1 MKKIFTVIALACTS
15 FAYAQGQQ
23 QQPSTTEATLRRVA
37 DRVIASSTF
46 KFINRQ
52 TQQKYDSTTGIPAGT
67 IVSAESAYNK
77 WNYPNGVLG
86 IGLMQMAN
94 VLNDKKYS
102 DFAQRNAAMIFDNLP
117 FFEVLYNNT
126 PPANRNV
133 AVPRTEYGAV
143 FAMGSLDNTGAM
155 SAALTDINAL
165 SKRKDI
171 SAYLAKS
178 ADYIS
183 HKQLRLSDGILARID
198 PRPNTVWA
206 DDMFMSI
213 PFLARYGKL
222 TGDKRYTD
230 DAIKQVELFTKY
242 LYDPNT
248 QLYWHNYY
256 TDVKTNGVAHWG
268 RCNGW
273 IALSQVE
280 LLKNLPANHPKRT
293 ELINLLLRQII
304 GYSRYQDNSG
314 LWHQLLDRPD
324 SYLETS
330 VTAMF
335 IYTIATAV
343 NEGWINEGYIKV
355 ARDGWRALQTKITAD
370 GQMQDVCV
378 GTGVEENIH
387 FYYTRPATLNDT
399 HGLGPFLMAGS
410 AMYQYEHR
418 PKTTPAK

>member
-1 MKKIFTVIALACTS
+1 MRKIFTVLALACTS
-15 FAYAQGQQ
+15 FAYGQQ
-23 QQPSTTEATLRRVA
+23 TSGTEEVLRRVA
-37 DRVIASSTF
+37 DKVIASSTF
-46 KFINRQ
+46 KFVNPQ
-52 TQQKYDSTTGIPAGT
+52 NQQKYDSTTGIPSGT
-67 IVSAESAYNK
+67 IVRAESAYNK
-77 WNYPNGVLG
+77 WNYPNGVLN
-86 IGLMQMAN
+86 IGLMQLAN

-102 DFAQRNAAMIFDNLP
+102 DYSQRNAAMIFDNLP

-126 PPANRNV
+126 PVANRNI

-171 SAYLAKS
+171 SAYLARS
-178 ADYIS
+178 VDYIS
-183 HKQLRLSDGILARID
+183 HKQLRLADGILARHD
-198 PRPNTVWA
+198 PRDATVWA

-248 QLYWHNYY
+248 GLYWHNYY
-256 TDVKTNGVAHWG
+256 TDVKMNGVAHWG

-273 IALSQVE
+273 IAMSQVE
-280 LLKNLPANHPKRT
+280 LLKNLPANHPKRA
-293 ELINLLLRQII
+293 ELLKLLLRQIV
-304 GYSRYQDNSG
+304 GFSRYQDNSG

-330 VTAMF
+330 ATAMF

-355 ARDGWRALQTKITAD
+355 ARDAWKALQTKVTAD
-370 GQMQDVCV
+370 GQLQDVCV
-378 GTGVEENIH
+378 GTGVEENVH
-387 FYYTRPATLNDT
+387 FYYTRPAALNDT
-399 HGLGPFLMAGS
+399 HGLGPFLMAGCE
-410 AMYQYEHR
+410 MLKYER
-418 PKTTPAK
+418 KPQPARRMN